1 MSARETGTLCVSAG
15 NYKFF
20 EMGRVLPFKVFSIA
34 NIGPSAI
41 KVVTTALEAQTRK
54 FSKAERSTRDLLA
67 NYLPAFTKLNKRYP
81 VLFAFASNLPRLWRS
96 YPIILDRLDQH
107 LEEISLLPRRI
118 SFIIEFERSKLRFFF
133 FAAFDKVEARRV
145 LERGGAFTWHGPGT
159 NAVIP
164 GPMIRS
170 QELSVTNVQS
180 AASTAEIA
188 RSEVTVTLITSFQF
202 VSGAQ
207 PRYVTG
213 IRPFCRAKN

>member
-1 MSARETGTLCVSAG
+1 MDNRQWARERRALCVSAG

-54 FSKAERSTRDLLA
+54 FSKAGRSTRDLLA

-133 FAAFDKVEARRV
+133 FFLCRVRQSWGEASSRTRRGV
-145 LERGGAFTWHGPGT
+145 HVAWARNQRCNSRPDDPVARTVSNKCAVGREHGR
-159 NAVIP
+159 NRA
-164 GPMIRS
+164 IRS
-170 QELSVTNVQS
+170 HGN
-180 AASTAEIA
+180 
-188 RSEVTVTLITSFQF
+188 FNYQF
-202 VSGAQ
+202 S
-207 PRYVTG
+207 
-213 IRPFCRAKN
+213 IR